1 MLLLFIS
8 SKLFTQ
14 CASGVAVFRENFGG
28 SFSSVDIGP
37 AFSNASTPYAYN
49 GSSTLQQGEYS
60 LRKHTGGMNNWLEGS
75 DNTGQGGYM
84 MMVRTNPSLPNFYQA
99 SVKGF
104 CRAQSQGICFSAAG
118 LGKKGTGRDVSI
130 QVQVRNASDNSVLA
144 NFTSTPLKNGDSISW
159 SSFSFFYSLP
169 KGVSS
174 VVVSFSFTT
183 NSVADDFAIDDIRVI
198 NIGSTVV
205 NGNESGTYPLIN
217 GRYEYPVFA
226 CLNERVVFSMPGA
239 GTKGVEFQ
247 WERMRPDYT
256 YEPVPGANSDT
267 FTIEFAGRDDSR
279 FYRLRIADSGYIN
292 SANCSSPSSPVGLY
306 VDPKPIIESNAP
318 VCEGSPLDISV
329 NVGTSV
335 TWTGPNGFTS
345 SSKRITIPASKMSD
359 SGMYKASVFFNT
371 ACMLTVDVSANI
383 TVARNPIKLSLPADT
398 SICKGKTLTLNA
410 FNPNALYTWSTGDTL
425 PAITVSNEGV
435 YAVLVSDGKICQQKA
450 ATTLHVIDAPKVT
463 LRTDT
468 AICNTDTILLNAALE
483 HAARVRWSTGQT
495 TPTIAVS
502 TKGTYTLTAF
512 NDCGAASASVN
523 IDVIRCAEDLLVPS
537 AFTPNSDGLNDVFR
551 PVFDAGI
558 RQYQLNIYNRWGFP
572 IFTSTDITRGW
583 DGSVNREKQQAGTY
597 VWVISYTSR
606 SGRKHTIN
614 GTVTL
619 LR

>member
-1 MLLLFIS
+1 MLMLFIS

-37 AFSNASTPYAYN
+37 AISTATTPYSYN
-49 GSSTLQQGEYS
+49 GSGTLQQGEYS

-84 MMVRTNPSLPNFYQA
+84 MMVRANPALPNFYQA

-118 LGKKGTGRDVSI
+118 LGKKGIGRDVSI
-130 QVQVRNASDNSVLA
+130 QVQVKNASDNSVLA
-144 NFTSTPLKNGDSISW
+144 NFTSTPLRNGDSISW
-159 SSFSFFYSLP
+159 SSFSFFYTLP

-174 VVVSFSFTT
+174 VVVNFSFTT

-198 NIGSTVV
+198 NIESTVV

-239 GTKGVEFQ
+239 SAKGVEFQ

-267 FTIEFAGRDDSR
+267 FTIESAGRDDSR
-279 FYRLRIADSGYIN
+279 FYRLRVADSGYIN

-306 VDPKPIIESNAP
+306 VDPKPAIESNAP

-345 SSKRITIPASKMSD
+345 SSKRITIPSSKMSD
-359 SGMYKASVFFNT
+359 SGLYKATVFFNT
-371 ACMLTVDVSANI
+371 ACMLTVDVSANVN
-383 TVARNPIKLSLPADT
+383 VARNPLKLSLPADT
-398 SICKGKTLTLNA
+398 SICKGKTLTLSA
-410 FNPNALYTWSTGDTL
+410 FNANALYTWSTGDTL
-425 PAITVSNEGV
+425 PTITVRDEGV
-435 YAVLVSDGKICQQKA
+435 YAVLVSDGKTCQQKA
-450 ATTLHVIDAPKVT
+450 ATTLHVIDAPKVI
-463 LRTDT
+463 LRSDT
-468 AICNTDTILLNAALE
+468 AICNTDTIVLNGTLE
-483 HAARVRWSTGQT
+483 HASRVRWSTGQT
-495 TPTIAVS
+495 TPAISVS

-512 NDCGAASASVN
+512 NDCGTASASVN

-551 PVFDAGI
+551 PIFDASV

-606 SGRKHTIN
+606 SGRQHTIS